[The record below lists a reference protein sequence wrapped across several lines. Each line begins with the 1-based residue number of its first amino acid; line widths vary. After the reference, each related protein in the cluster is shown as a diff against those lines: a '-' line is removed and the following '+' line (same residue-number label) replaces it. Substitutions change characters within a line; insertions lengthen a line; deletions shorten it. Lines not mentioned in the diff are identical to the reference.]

1 MPDESTEKNIFFT
14 LFPRPRSHLTEAAA
28 LYNLV
33 DGQLHD
39 LVTASNQLLRRL
51 ELRVRLGHLETAIH
65 QVKGRLQGTWHFY
78 RAHYVLQLTYH
89 AGRPWC
95 LGQGRK
101 HAFKQ

>member
-1 MPDESTEKNIFFT
+1 MRAQRGTSFHP
-14 LFPRPRSHLTEAAA
+14 LPHPRSHLTEAAA

-39 LVTASNQLLRRL
+39 LVTASNQLLQRL

-65 QVKGRLQGTWHFY
+65 QVKGRLQGIWHFY
-78 RAHYVLQLTYH
+78 RAHYVLELTYH
-89 AGRPWC
+89 AGRPWY